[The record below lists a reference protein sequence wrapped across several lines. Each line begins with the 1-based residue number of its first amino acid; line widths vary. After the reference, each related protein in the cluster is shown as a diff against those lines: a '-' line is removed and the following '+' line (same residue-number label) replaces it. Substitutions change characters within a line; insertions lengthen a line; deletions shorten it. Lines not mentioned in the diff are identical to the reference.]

1 MITNSN
7 RRGYRIKRLGMAL
20 LPVALFLLVFVFQW
34 LNARHARD
42 KGRFAPENVADY
54 IHREQLHVL
63 YRKAD
68 SLKYQLDY
76 VAAAQEFERILA
88 GGHLDEKNR
97 QYGANQLTWLWLMMG
112 NDSAAIREMQ
122 QLSDTTSILA
132 GNGCADYRFNAGLL
146 AFHAGDWQGALFQL
160 KKASAAF
167 ADLYGNQHL
176 RYAQC
181 LNQIGLVYISQSDN
195 PEAAKEY
202 VHEAGQFF
210 DKHPGLESFRIEN
223 YLAKALIAVI
233 DRDYKR
239 GRDLC
244 NLALERFS
252 TLAYQNKLLK
262 AKILCVKGD
271 HLKHLQRTAQS
282 DTLLRE
288 ALELVRAQGYSFEA
302 GDLFRTTAF
311 LLTDLNG
318 PLPKYPEGLDQFFR
332 HAPLQRGYPDWVKGF
347 AWYYKGQIDS
357 TIYYIEQFLQNN
369 RSTDARTLDAVYYV
383 LCEAYA
389 TKGNFRKSLDFAY
402 KDLQIG
408 TDSSHLNFVVYG
420 LIGRVYLQKF
430 RQTGK
435 TADLLQ
441 AEMNFA
447 KVDSLF
453 FPSLLAFS
461 EEAILGFQQ
470 QVGDDCFPQAVETSY
485 LLYQKT
491 KDKRWLDKAF
501 RYAERQKSLLMY
513 RDMLNR
519 HALENASYFTWAD
532 SARKVTAKINRLHF
546 LKDNQR
552 NWSAVSQRELEGAI
566 SLLERVNRNR
576 RSTSEEYTRTIRQP
590 ISTIVEVQAALE
602 EKEVVLTYCFGKQ
615 NLYALCIPKSG
626 SVGFVQTG
634 NTHELKKRL
643 QRYHDALKNYRKE
656 IPEDSTDVLSAL
668 LLQPFESLLRGK
680 EDILII
686 PDRELYLLPF
696 EVLHWQKKSAAA
708 TARQETQ
715 RLAVDDFAVA
725 YTPSW
730 KVHLTHRQDA
740 KRPFR
745 PKRIGI
751 WADAS
756 LPHRAAAVGAVFQ
769 AFAATSGIDTFSG
782 SRCTKNSFLRE
793 QANYD
798 VLHLLMHGKSNLSD
812 RRDNKLS
819 FGAAQDTLWG
829 FEVQAENF
837 SARLAVLSAC
847 ETALGAHETGE
858 GAFTLS
864 RSFLQAGISQVVA
877 TLWEVPE
884 AKTTQIIGDFYQRL
898 GQNVPPVRALQQ
910 AKSEYRRSA
919 QGFWK
924 HPAFWAG
931 AVVME

>member
-1 MITNSN
+1 MSTRWERAYRKKWVGVVLLAVVAFGVYQWIYVGETSN
-7 RRGYRIKRLGMAL
+7 KA
-20 LPVALFLLVFVFQW
+20 P
-34 LNARHARD
+34 
-42 KGRFAPENVADY
+42 FAPENVVDY
-54 IHREQLHVL
+54 VHRPQIHAV
-63 YRKAD
+63 YRRAD

-76 VAAAQEFERILA
+76 AAAVQVYERILSDNNT
-88 GGHLDEKNR
+88 GDENR
-97 QYGANQLTWLWLMMG
+97 YYGINQLTWLYLMTG
-112 NDSAAIREMQ
+112 NDSAAIGRMQ
-122 QLSDTTSILA
+122 QMNDTSGLLA
-132 GNGCADYRFNAGLL
+132 GNGGADFRFNKGLL
-146 AFHAGDWQGALFQL
+146 AFHAGDWQGALFHF
-160 KKASAAF
+160 KKSVAAF
-167 ADLYGNQHL
+167 ADLYGSDHL

-202 VHEAGQFF
+202 IQEAGRFF
-210 DKHPGLESFRIEN
+210 DRHPELESFRIEN

-239 GRDLC
+239 GRDIC

-282 DTLLRE
+282 DTLLQE
-288 ALELVRAQGYSFEA
+288 ALKLVRAQGYSFEA

-311 LLTDLNG
+311 LLTDLSG
-318 PLPKYPEGLDQFFR
+318 PSPQYPEGLDSFFR

-347 AWYYKGQIDS
+347 AWYYKGQVDS
-357 TIYYIEQFLQNN
+357 TIFYLEQFLQNN

-383 LCEAYA
+383 LCEEYA
-389 TKGNFRKSLDFAY
+389 TKGNYQKSLDFAY

-420 LIGRVYLQKF
+420 LIGRVYLQKY
-430 RQTGK
+430 RKSGSVS
-435 TADLLQ
+435 DLLK
-441 AEMNFA
+441 AELNFA

-470 QVGDDCFPQAVETSY
+470 QVGDDCFPQAVETTF

-491 KDKRWLDKAF
+491 GAKQWLDKAF
-501 RYAERQKSLLMY
+501 RYGERQKSMLMY

-519 HALENASYFTWAD
+519 HASEPSYFIWAD
-532 SARKVTAKINRLHF
+532 SARKVAAKVNRLQF
-546 LKDNQR
+546 LKDTQR
-552 NWSAVSQRELEGAI
+552 NWTAASQRELESAI
-566 SLLERVNRNR
+566 SVLEQVNRNR
-576 RSTSEEYTRTIRQP
+576 HSTAEEYNRTIRQP
-590 ISTIVEVQAALE
+590 ISTIAAVQAALE
-602 EKEVVLTYCFGKQ
+602 EKEVLLTYCFGKK
-615 NLYALCIPKSG
+615 NLYALCIPQSG
-626 SVGFVQTG
+626 KVGFVQTG
-634 NTHELKKRL
+634 NTDELKKRL
-643 QRYHDALKNYRKE
+643 QRYHVALKNYRQE
-656 IPEDSTDVLSAL
+656 IPRDSTDALSAA
-668 LLQPFESLLRGK
+668 LLQPFEALLRGK
-680 EDILII
+680 EEILVV

-696 EVLHWQKKSAAA
+696 EVLYWQKKPAAA
-708 TARQETQ
+708 TTARQETP
-715 RLAVDDFAVA
+715 RLVVDDFAVA

-730 KVHLTHRQDA
+730 KVHLTHRKDA
-740 KRPFR
+740 KQPFH

-756 LPHRAAAVGAVFQ
+756 LPHRAAAIGAVFR
-769 AFAATSGIDTFSG
+769 AFATTSSIDTFNG
-782 SRCTKNSFLRE
+782 SRCTKSRFLRE

-798 VLHLLMHGKSNLSD
+798 VLHLFMHGKSNLSD
-812 RRDNKLS
+812 RRDNKLA
-819 FGAAQDTLWG
+819 FGTAQDTLWG

-837 SARLAVLSAC
+837 RARLAVLSAC

-864 RSFLQAGISQVVA
+864 RSFLQAGIPQVVA
-877 TLWEVPE
+877 TLWEVQE

-898 GQNVPPVRALQQ
+898 GQNVPPVKALQQ
-910 AKSEYRRSA
+910 AKSEYRRRA

>member
-1 MITNSN
+1 MITNSS
-7 RRGYRIKRLGMAL
+7 RRGYLIMRLGMAL
-20 LPVALFLLVFVFQW
+20 LPVVLLLLVFIFQW
-34 LNARHARD
+34 LYVGDTRD
-42 KGRFAPENVADY
+42 KDRFISENMADY
-54 IHREQLHVL
+54 IHREQPNAV
-63 YRKAD
+63 YRRAD

-76 VAAAQEFERILA
+76 TAAAQAFEHILA
-88 GGHLDEKNR
+88 GGQLAEENR
-97 QYGANQLTWLWLMMG
+97 QYGINQLTWLWLMMG
-112 NDSAAIREMQ
+112 NDSVAIHVMQ
-122 QLSDTTSILA
+122 QLGDTTQILA

-146 AFHAGDWQGALFQL
+146 AFHAGDWQSALFQL

-202 VHEAGQFF
+202 VNEAGHFF

-262 AKILCVKGD
+262 AKLLCVKGD
-271 HLKHLQRTAQS
+271 HLKHMQPTDQS

-311 LLTDLNG
+311 LLTDLTG

-332 HAPLQRGYPDWVKGF
+332 QAPLQRGYPDWVKGF
-347 AWYYKGQIDS
+347 AWYYKGNIDS
-357 TIYYIEQFLQNN
+357 TVYYIEQFLQNN

-383 LCEAYA
+383 MCEAYA
-389 TKGNFRKSLDFAY
+389 TKGNYRKSLDFAY

-430 RQTGK
+430 RQSGQ
-435 TADLLQ
+435 TADLLR
-441 AEMNFA
+441 AEQNFA

-470 QVGDDCFPQAVETSY
+470 QVGDDCFPQAVEISY

-491 KDKRWLDKAF
+491 KDKHWLDQAF

-519 HALENASYFTWAD
+519 HASQNATYFTWAD

-552 NWSAVSQRELEGAI
+552 NWSAASQRELEGAI
-566 SLLERVNRNR
+566 SLLEKVNRNR
-576 RSTSEEYTRTIRQP
+576 RSTSEEYNRTIRQP

-602 EKEVVLTYCFGKQ
+602 EKEVLLTYCFGKQ
-615 NLYALCIPKSG
+615 NLYTMCIPKSG
-626 SVGFVQTG
+626 KAVFVQTA
-634 NTHELKKRL
+634 NTRDLKKRL
-643 QRYHDALKNYRKE
+643 QGYHDALKNFNKE
-656 IPEDSTDVLSAL
+656 IPRDSTDALSAL

-696 EVLHWQKKSAAA
+696 EVLQWQKKSAAA
-708 TARQETQ
+708 KTP
-715 RLAVDDFAVA
+715 RLVVDDFAVA

-730 KVHLTHRQDA
+730 KVHLTHRRDA
-740 KRPFR
+740 KQPFR

-756 LPHRAAAVGAVFQ
+756 LPHRAAAVDAVFQ

-782 SRCTKNSFLRE
+782 SRCTKSSFLRE
-793 QANYD
+793 QANYN

-819 FGAAQDTLWG
+819 FGAALDTLWG

-837 SARLAVLSAC
+837 SARLVVLSAC

-864 RSFLQAGISQVVA
+864 RSFLQAGIPQVVA
-877 TLWEVPE
+877 TLWEVPG

-910 AKSEYRRSA
+910 AKSEYRRRA